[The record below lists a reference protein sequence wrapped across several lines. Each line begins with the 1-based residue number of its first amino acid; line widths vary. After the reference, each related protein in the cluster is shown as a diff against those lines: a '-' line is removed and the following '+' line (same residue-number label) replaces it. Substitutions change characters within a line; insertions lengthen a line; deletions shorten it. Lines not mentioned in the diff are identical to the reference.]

1 MKVHRNKALLV
12 GIFMALPFT
21 LSGCI
26 LFFGDKFSEEVECP
40 IDRELGNYRI
50 KLGDES
56 SPAMPLVIPK
66 KHAPRCSTRY
76 PVPAGKPILYL
87 SFSVLYPDMTPLSP
101 YSDKK
106 NAVNIFLGPADIA
119 PSEKNKDPNRA
130 IEETGY
136 THDLT
141 AYIQTDIDA
150 VDGEGKK
157 RYTPVKELENG
168 FYALFDNLQ
177 PTYAVIFQRRSDG
190 RVKNLFYCH
199 MDEKSCSTENI
210 IISGTFRLRY
220 SINGVDYRDLPVVDE
235 KVKSL
240 ILSFK

>member
-1 MKVHRNKALLV
+1 
-12 GIFMALPFT
+12 MA
-21 LSGCI
+21 
-26 LFFGDKFSEEVECP
+26 
-40 IDRELGNYRI
+40 
-50 KLGDES
+50 
-56 SPAMPLVIPK
+56 
-66 KHAPRCSTRY
+66 
-76 PVPAGKPILYL
+76 
-87 SFSVLYPDMTPLSP
+87 PLSA
-101 YSDKK
+101 YSHKI
-106 NAVNIFLGPADIA
+106 NAVNINLESGDIT
-119 PSEKNKDPNRA
+119 PSAKNNDTLRA

-141 AYIQTDIDA
+141 AYIQRNIDA
-150 VDGEGKK
+150 VDDKGKK

-177 PTYAVIFQRRSDG
+177 PTYAVIFQRKSDG

-210 IISGTFRLRY
+210 IIGGMYRLRY
-220 SINGVDYRDLPVVDE
+220 SINGVDYRELPVVDE

>member
-1 MKVHRNKALLV
+1 
-12 GIFMALPFT
+12 MALPFT

-50 KLGDES
+50 KLGGES
-56 SPAMPLVIPK
+56 SLAMPLVIPK
-66 KHAPRCSTRY
+66 KYAPRCSTLN

-87 SFSVLYPDMTPLSP
+87 SFSVLYPDMAPLSS
-101 YSDKK
+101 YSRKM
-106 NAVNIFLGPADIA
+106 NAVNISLGSADIM
-119 PSEKNKDPNRA
+119 PSEKNKDTHRA

-141 AYIQTDIDA
+141 AYIQRNIDA
-150 VDGEGKK
+150 VDDEGKN

-168 FYALFDNLQ
+168 FYALFDNWQ
-177 PTYAVIFQRRSDG
+177 PTYAVIFQRKSDG

-210 IISGTFRLRY
+210 IIGGTYLQRY